1 MDLGRP
7 APPRPALD
15 PVTRAQVQDVLL
27 LVTTVLG
34 GDVLGVYLHGS
45 GVLGGLRPA
54 SDVDVFVVSRSRTTG
69 AQRRALVEGL
79 FEISGRRAFRGPARP
94 VELTVVA
101 QSAVRPWRYPPR
113 GEFLYGEWL
122 RDEYTAGGAPEP
134 EPTPDLAPL
143 ITMVLRGDT
152 PLAGPPPAELLD
164 PVPAADLARAI
175 VAGIPGLLA
184 GLDDDTR
191 NVLLTFAR
199 IWATLASGD
208 VLPKDAAADWALAQL
223 PTEHRPVL
231 AHARAS
237 YLGEAQERWSDDLT
251 AQVRPHVDHVR
262 AEIRRL
268 APTVS

>member
-1 MDLGRP
+1 MNLDRP
-7 APPRPALD
+7 TLD
-15 PVTRAQVQDVLL
+15 PVTRAQLKDIL
-27 LVTTVLG
+27 LVVDGVLG
-34 GDVLGVYLHGS
+34 ADVLGAYLHGS

-54 SDVDVFVVSRSRTTG
+54 SDVDVFVVSGRRTTA

-94 VELTVVA
+94 VELTVVTHA
-101 QSAVRPWRYPPR
+101 DVRPWRYPPH

-122 RDEYTAGGAPEP
+122 RDEYAGGGAPRP

-143 ITMVLRGDT
+143 ITMVLRGNT
-152 PLAGPPPAELLD
+152 PLVGPPPAELLD

-184 GLDDDTR
+184 DLDDDTR

-199 IWATLASGD
+199 IWATLDTGD
-208 VLPKDAAADWALAQL
+208 ILPKDVAADRALALL
-223 PTEHRPVL
+223 PPEHRPVL
-231 AHARAS
+231 AHARAI
-237 YLGEAQERWSDDLT
+237 YLGEAEERWSDELT
-251 AQVRPHVDHVR
+251 AQVRPHVDHVL

-268 APTVS
+268 SPPADE